1 MYSRDLY
8 VNFIN
13 DIYIYIHSYIIENKR
28 YYTLIAVYIGLT
40 QNGDMYGVMV
50 Y

>member
-1 MYSRDLY
+1 M
-8 VNFIN
+8 
-13 DIYIYIHSYIIENKR
+13 IYIYIYIYLHSYIIENKM
-28 YYTLIAVYIGLT
+28 YYTLITVYIGLT